1 MPRDY
6 KSRANPQSQKRA
18 PTPGWVW
25 FVAGLLVGVFASGL
39 TWLKLGPGLSLAGGK
54 RPMATE
60 QRTAAKQSK
69 PAAAEEQPEVTKPDF
84 DYTFYALLPE
94 MEVVV
99 SDQDEKGAA
108 QDHPAAGEAESAAPV
123 ADTASYLVQMGSFRR
138 YEEADRLKASL
149 ALMGVEA
156 EIQKVTVQSGDLFY
170 RVLSRPLS
178 RADANQLRARLQ
190 EQHINSLLVRLRS

>member
-39 TWLKLGPGLSLAGGK
+39 AWLKLGPELALAGGK
-54 RPMATE
+54 TAAATE
-60 QRTAAKQSK
+60 QRTAPKPPK
-69 PAAAEEQPEVTKPDF
+69 PAKEESSEVPKPRFDF
-84 DYTFYALLPE
+84 YTLLPE

-99 SDQDEKGAA
+99 SDQDEKEGA
-108 QDHPAAGEAESAAPV
+108 QEQPATGEAEAPAPV
-123 ADTASYLVQMGSFRR
+123 SDGASYVVQMGSFRR

-190 EQHINSLLVRLRS
+190 EQHINSLLVRMKS